1 MHLETHVHFKYP
13 LRLDAFCI
21 HRHSFFPA
29 CLMSLRFLILAL
41 LISFRIA
48 AQNDSTRFISDYD
61 TLSITLE
68 NVRYPHPVKFISL
81 AIGAEDVRMA
91 YMDVKPKTRANG
103 KTVLLLHGKNFGG
116 YYWKDVISVLVKNG
130 YRVVVPD
137 QIGFG
142 RSSKPFINYSFHM
155 LASQTRKLL
164 DSLDVESAT
173 VIGHSMGG
181 MLATRFALMY
191 PQKVEKLI
199 LENPIGLEDYKL
211 FVPYVSQEEQYKAEL
226 RTTSES
232 IKRYYQSSYFPEW
245 KPEYDYLVSIGAGVV
260 NSAEFP
266 RYAKVAAMTYMMIY
280 EQPVLYEFSALDVP
294 VVLMIGVKDRTVV
307 GKDKLAPELK
317 AAYGNYEKLGK
328 QTAGKIKRA
337 RLIEFNAG
345 HIPHVERPQ
354 EFVDELLMAMK

>member
-1 MHLETHVHFKYP
+1 MY
-13 LRLDAFCI
+13 
-21 HRHSFFPA
+21 
-29 CLMSLRFLILAL
+29 LRFTTLFL

-48 AQNDSTRFISDYD
+48 AQDDLPNPITDYD

-81 AIGAEDVRMA
+81 SIGCEDVRMA
-91 YMDVKPKTRANG
+91 YMDVKPKARANG
-103 KTVLLLHGKNFGG
+103 KTVLLFHGKNFGG
-116 YYWKDVISVLVKNG
+116 YYWKDVISVLVKGG

-155 LASQTRKLL
+155 LASQNRKLL
-164 DSLDVESAT
+164 DSLHLERVI

-199 LENPIGLEDYKL
+199 LENPIGLEDYKA
-211 FVPYVSQEEQYKAEL
+211 FVPYVSLEEQYRIEL
-226 RTTSES
+226 LTTSES
-232 IKRYYQSSYFPEW
+232 VKRYYQSSYFPDW
-245 KPEYDYLVSIGAGVV
+245 KPEYDYLVSIGSGVV

-266 RYAKVAAMTYMMIY
+266 RYAKVSAMTYQMIY
-280 EQPVLYEFSALDVP
+280 EQPVMHEFSELEVP
-294 VVLMIGVKDRTVV
+294 VVLMIGIKDRTVV
-307 GKDKLAPELK
+307 GKDKLVAEAK
-317 AAYGNYEKLGK
+317 GSYGNYAKLGK
-328 QTAGKIKRA
+328 QTAGKIKRC

-345 HIPHVERPQ
+345 HIPHIERPQ
-354 EFVDELLMAMK
+354 EFLDELLMALR